1 MMLTDGRLYGAAMIL
16 ALGALAGC
24 GNGEAAAGGAAAA
37 PGGGPGGPPGG
48 GRGGARTSVVETA
61 AVMQG
66 SIAQEVALSGVVEPL
81 RTVGVNSQL
90 AGAVTQVFAEEGT
103 RVRAGQVLV
112 RMDDRELAA
121 QVRSLQASFAVAES
135 NYQRAEQLRERQVVT
150 QAEYDRDRAA
160 YEAAR
165 AQLDGLRTRLSYAT
179 VRAPVDGVVT
189 RKAVEQGDVVGAQ
202 ARLFEIG
209 ELATL
214 VVRVNVSERDVVSLR
229 AGQPADI
236 GLDAFPGQSYT
247 GTIRRIFPAADPAS
261 RLVPVEVALTGEAM
275 RVARPGFLARVALA
289 LGTRDD
295 VLLVPGSAVVGD
307 AGAQSVF
314 VVEDGKASR
323 RPVRTGLTSRG
334 QVEIVG
340 GVAAGEVVVTVGNNS
355 LRDGADVR
363 VVNGPGAA
371 PQRAVDSTGERSQGT
386 ASAGGRS

>member
-1 MMLTDGRLYGAAMIL
+1 
-16 ALGALAGC
+16 
-24 GNGEAAAGGAAAA
+24 
-37 PGGGPGGPPGG
+37 
-48 GRGGARTSVVETA
+48 
-61 AVMQG
+61 MQG

>member
-1 MMLTDGRLYGAAMIL
+1 MTSNCGRLAGAVLIL

-24 GNGEAAAGGAAAA
+24 GDSGEAAAPAAGAAMR
-37 PGGGPGGPPGG
+37 PGGGP
-48 GRGGARTSVVETA
+48 GARTSVVETA
-61 AVMQG
+61 AVAQG

-90 AGAVTQVFAEEGT
+90 SGAVVQVLAEEGT
-103 RVRAGQVLV
+103 RVRAGQVLA

-121 QVRSLQASFAVAES
+121 QVRSAQASFAVGEA
-135 NYQRAEQLRERQVVT
+135 NYQRAQQLRERQVVT
-150 QAEYDRDRAA
+150 QAEYERDFAA
-160 YEAAR
+160 YQAAR
-165 AQLDGLRTRLSYAT
+165 AQLDGLRTRLDHAT
-179 VRAPVDGVVT
+179 VRAPIDGVVT

-209 ELATL
+209 DLSTL

-229 AGQPADI
+229 SGQEAQV
-236 GLDAFPGQSYT
+236 GLDAFPGQAYAGSV
-247 GTIRRIFPAADPAS
+247 RRIFPAADPAS
-261 RLVPVEVALTGEAM
+261 RLVPVEIALTGEAM

-289 LGTRDD
+289 LGTRDG

-307 AGAQSVF
+307 AGAQAVF

-334 QVEIVG
+334 MVEIAG
-340 GVAAGEVVVTVGNNS
+340 GVAEGEVVVTIGNNQ

-363 VVNGPGAA
+363 VVNGPGGT
-371 PQRAVDSTGERSQGT
+371 PQKAGDTTGERPAG
-386 ASAGGRS
+386 AGGRS